1 MPVSQGGTLYA
12 ASATKRPAVIA
23 RIIDACASSP
33 DLSGTRTMIT
43 RTVAIPSASLI
54 IKRPIWPSRQ
64 RPSPEHD
71 VAGGPKISDADLR
84 NMLSQNF
91 YGFS

>member
-33 DLSGTRTMIT
+33 DLSGSRTMIT
-43 RTVAIPSASLI
+43 RTVAIPNASLV
-54 IKRPIWPSRQ
+54 IKRPIWPSC
-64 RPSPEHD
+64 
-71 VAGGPKISDADLR
+71 
-84 NMLSQNF
+84 
-91 YGFS
+91 

>member
-1 MPVSQGGTLYA
+1 
-12 ASATKRPAVIA
+12 
-23 RIIDACASSP
+23 
-33 DLSGTRTMIT
+33 MIT
-43 RTVAIPSASLI
+43 RTVAIPNASLV

-91 YGFS
+91 YEFLNEVSRSGLHKNFYALFQDVPCALC